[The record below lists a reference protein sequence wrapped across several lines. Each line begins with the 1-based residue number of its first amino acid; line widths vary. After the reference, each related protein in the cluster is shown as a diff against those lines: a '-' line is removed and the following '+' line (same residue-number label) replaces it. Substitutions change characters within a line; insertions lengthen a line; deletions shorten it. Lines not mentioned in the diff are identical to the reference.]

1 MATKKKV
8 ETVNKKA
15 VGLGIGLTAAIA
27 AAAGTFFLYGSKNAA
42 KNRKAVKSWT
52 LKAKAEVLEA
62 LEQAKEMSQE
72 EYEELIGT
80 VSAAYKGA
88 KNATKGDIV
97 EFQKEM
103 KDHWNKISKIAPV
116 KKAKQAVKEVKKPVA
131 KAAKTVK
138 KVTKKVA
145 KAADK
150 IV

>member
-1 MATKKKV
+1 MATKKQV
-8 ETVNKKA
+8 EKIDKKA
-15 VGLGIGLTAAIA
+15 VGIGIGLTAAIA

-103 KDHWNKISKIAPV
+103 KEHWNKISKIAPV
-116 KKAKQAVKEVKKPVA
+116 KKAKKVVTEVKKPVA
-131 KAAKTVK
+131 KTVK
-138 KVTKKVA
+138 KVAKKVSKVT
-145 KAADK
+145 KAE
-150 IV
+150 